1 MQRYPQAG
9 RAEDAF
15 TDVVRAFEENF
26 ASGEEVG
33 AAVCVYHRGRPVVDL
48 WGGWADPERTDPW
61 RADTLAVLASPTKAL
76 VTAAFLHLWEEQGL
90 DLDEPVAAHW
100 PEFAAHGK
108 AAITPRMILTQRSGI
123 VCLDHAPLTPYA
135 LRAHTPVAEALA
147 AARPEWEPDTAHGY
161 HATTYGH
168 LLSELVRRRTG
179 LTVGRYFARH
189 LAGPLGLD
197 AHIGLPAGS
206 DAHLATMLESKAEAL
221 MDGADPGTELDML
234 RALGDPG
241 SLTHRAMIGSMRLYD
256 ALDPAVEDPSYG
268 GVASARSLGRLFA
281 ALVGEV
287 DGIRLI
293 GPDRTVE
300 LARPYSRGTCRV
312 VLLPS
317 TWGLG
322 FMLPDSPVFPSSAGL
337 GPRAF
342 GFDGANGTFVFADPD
357 RELAFAY
364 VQNAG
369 SRTIGRMND
378 RAHRLVEAVH
388 RCVEKVPARAR

>member
-1 MQRYPQAG
+1 MHEYPQAG
-9 RAEDAF
+9 LAADAF
-15 TDVVRAFEENF
+15 GEVAAVFEENF
-26 ASGEEVG
+26 TAGEELG
-33 AAVCVYHRGRPVVDL
+33 AAVGVYHRGRPVVDL
-48 WGGWADPERTDPW
+48 WGGWADPARTDPW
-61 RADTLAVLASPTKAL
+61 RSDTLAVLASPTKAL
-76 VTAAFLHLWEEQGL
+76 VTAAYLHLVDRQRL

-100 PEFAAHGK
+100 PEFAANGK

-123 VCLDHAPLTPYA
+123 VCLDHAPLTPSA

-179 LTVGRYFARH
+179 FTAGRYFARH

-197 AHIGLPAGS
+197 AYIGLPAGS

-234 RALGDPG
+234 RALGEPG
-241 SLTHRAMIGSMRLYD
+241 SLTHRAMIGSMRLHD
-256 ALDPAVEDPSYG
+256 ALDPSVEDPSYG
-268 GVASARSLGRLFA
+268 GLAGAGSLSRLFA

-293 GPDRTVE
+293 GPDRTAEV
-300 LARPYSRGTCRV
+300 ARPYSRGTCEV

-322 FMLPDSPVFPSSAGL
+322 FMLPDSPVFPASAGL

-357 RELAFAY
+357 HELAFAY

-378 RAHRLVEAVH
+378 RAHRLVAAVY
-388 RCVEKVPARAR
+388 RSLGRSGRGV